1 MSQPKELKISI
12 STATLIKV
20 LGIGLAVVLVYLLWE
35 VVAILIASLLLSA
48 IIDPLADWF
57 EKRKIKRGLAV
68 ATVYLILLA
77 LIVGIVLILVPTVKT
92 QSLELYGQYEP
103 FIQSVVDTGGIEQSF
118 SSDFFSQ
125 DFQSILM
132 DIQSA
137 GLVDAADRI
146 LQVIADI
153 FGVFISLILIFILSY
168 YMVVEEEALRKSLL
182 WITPAE
188 YKKYIQDLIPKVRKK
203 VGAWLRGQLLIMLIV
218 FLVTYVFLLIA
229 QVPYALVLALIAG
242 LFEVVPFIGP
252 ISASIPALL
261 IGLSISPLM
270 AVIILGFYFALQ
282 QFEGD
287 VLTPKVMQK
296 VGGLNPIVSIFSI
309 IIGFELF
316 GVPGALLAIP
326 VTMVGGLVIGE
337 FLKHK
342 SQRR

>member
-1 MSQPKELKISI
+1 MAQPKELKISI

-20 LGIGLAVVLVYLLWE
+20 LGIGLGVVLIYLLWE

-48 IIDPLADWF
+48 VIDPLADWF

-92 QSLELYGQYEP
+92 QTLELYGQYEP
-103 FIQSVVDTGGIEQSF
+103 FIQNVVDTSGIEQSF
-118 SSDFFSQ
+118 SSEFFNQ

-137 GLVDAADRI
+137 GLVDAADQI
-146 LQVIADI
+146 LQVTSDI
-153 FGVFISLILIFILSY
+153 FGAVISLILIFILSY
-168 YMVVEEEALRKSLL
+168 YMVVEEEALRKSML
-182 WITPAE
+182 WITPRE
-188 YKKYIQDLIPKVRKK
+188 YKKYVQDLIPKVRLK
-203 VGAWLRGQLLIMLIV
+203 VGAWLRGQLLVMFVV
-218 FLVTYVFLLIA
+218 FLVTYIFLLIA

-252 ISASIPALL
+252 ITASVPAIF
-261 IGLSISPLM
+261 IGFSISPLM
-270 AVIILGFYFALQ
+270 ALIILGFYFALQ

-287 VLTPKVMQK
+287 ILTPKVMQK
-296 VGGLNPIVSIFSI
+296 VGGLNPIVSIFAI

-316 GVPGALLAIP
+316 GIVGALLAIP
-326 VTMVGGLVIGE
+326 VTMVSSVIIGE
-337 FLKHK
+337 FLKYK
-342 SQRR
+342 SHRR